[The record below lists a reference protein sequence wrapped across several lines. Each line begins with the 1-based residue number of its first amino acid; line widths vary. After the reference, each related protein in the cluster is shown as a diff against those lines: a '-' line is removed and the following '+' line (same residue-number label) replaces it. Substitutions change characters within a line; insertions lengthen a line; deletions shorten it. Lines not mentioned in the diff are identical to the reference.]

1 MAGKVLNNGAAG
13 LLVLILPVAMVLV
26 IIFTAWPFILVAIA
40 LAIGLKIWDNYQWQQ
55 SCKKVNPSFLQ
66 LIKENQGS
74 LTPMDLSVKANL
86 TGRSAKRFLERK
98 AEEYGA
104 QRRNYHEQGTVYQFL
119 TVSALGSIFDD
130 SDLATPEEEE
140 QKEEPKTSVPPEP
153 SAQVASSPS
162 PQVPSFSA
170 IAQLANEKQESQPIE
185 QEEIPKTP
193 EAIETKEEVSE
204 APAEEEVKPKLEL
217 IQADLAK
224 RLDLTS
230 STIAR
235 RKTNADFS
243 QWSQSKDPEGLAWK
257 YLPKTQTFVPIED

>member
-1 MAGKVLNNGAAG
+1 MTGKVLNNGAAG

-26 IIFTAWPFILVAIA
+26 IVFTAWPFILLAIA
-40 LAIGLKIWDNYQWQQ
+40 LAIGLKIWDNYLWQQ

-86 TGRSAKRFLERK
+86 TGRAAKRFLERK

-104 QRRNYHEQGTVYQFL
+104 QRRNYSEQGLVYQFL
-119 TVSALGSIFDD
+119 TVSALGSIFDE
-130 SDLATPEEEE
+130 SDIVTQEEEE
-140 QKEEPKTSVPPEP
+140 QKEEPIPSVTPEP
-153 SAQVASSPS
+153 LAQVASSSS
-162 PQVPSFSA
+162 PPVPSFSA
-170 IAQLANEKQESQPIE
+170 IAQLANEKKDSQPIE
-185 QEEIPKTP
+185 EVTLKTP
-193 EAIETKEEVSE
+193 DAIETKEEVPE
-204 APAEEEVKPKLEL
+204 TPAEEEVKPKLEL

-243 QWSQSKDPEGLAWK
+243 QWSQSKDPEGFAWK

>member
-1 MAGKVLNNGAAG
+1 MTGKVLNNGAAG

-26 IIFTAWPFILVAIA
+26 IIFTAWPFILLAIA
-40 LAIGLKIWDNYQWQQ
+40 LAIGLKIWDNYLWQQ

-74 LTPMDLSVKANL
+74 LTPMDLSIKANL
-86 TGRSAKRFLERK
+86 TGRAAERFLQRK

-119 TVSALGSIFDD
+119 TVSALGSIFDE
-130 SDLATPEEEE
+130 SDIVTQEEE
-140 QKEEPKTSVPPEP
+140 QKEEPKPFVKPEP
-153 SAQVASSPS
+153 SA
-162 PQVPSFSA
+162 QVPSFSA
-170 IAQLANEKQESQPIE
+170 IAQLANEKKDSQPT
-185 QEEIPKTP
+185 EEVTPTTP
-193 EAIETKEEVSE
+193 EAIAPQEEVPEIPVKEEVKS
-204 APAEEEVKPKLEL
+204 KLEL